1 MDLNQLIAS
10 ALPNFGC
17 TLVDCERVS
26 GANLLRILIDK
37 DGGVTVDDCALVS
50 NHLVRLFE
58 VEGVSYDRL
67 EVSSPGLD
75 RPLIT
80 HEDYERFKGEL
91 VSVQTNLPINGRK
104 NFKGVLGGLNA
115 EQEVVISI
123 ENDQQI
129 SIDIREIKR
138 TKLVPKI

>member
-50 NHLVRLFE
+50 NHLIRLFE

-104 NFKGVLGGLNA
+104 NFKGVLRGLNA
-115 EQEVVISI
+115 EQEAVIFI

>member
-50 NHLVRLFE
+50 NHLIRLFE

-91 VSVQTNLPINGRK
+91 VNVQTNLPINGRK
-104 NFKGVLGGLNA
+104 NFKGILEGLNA

-129 SIDIREIKR
+129 SIDLREIRR

>member
-26 GANLLRILIDK
+26 GTNLLRILIDK

-50 NHLVRLFE
+50 NHLIRLFE

-104 NFKGVLGGLNA
+104 NFKGVLRGLNA

>member
-50 NHLVRLFE
+50 NHLIRLFE

-104 NFKGVLGGLNA
+104 NFKGVLRGLNA

-129 SIDIREIKR
+129 SIDIREIRR

>member
-1 MDLNQLIAS
+1 MDLNQLIAN

-50 NHLVRLFE
+50 NHLIRLFE

-104 NFKGVLGGLNA
+104 NFKGVLRGLNA

-123 ENDQQI
+123 ENDQHI

>member
-50 NHLVRLFE
+50 NHLIRLFE

-104 NFKGVLGGLNA
+104 NFKGVLRGLNA
-115 EQEVVISI
+115 EQAVVISI

-129 SIDIREIKR
+129 SIDIREIRR

>member
-50 NHLVRLFE
+50 NHLIRLFE

-104 NFKGVLGGLNA
+104 NFKGVLRGLNA

-129 SIDIREIKR
+129 SIDVREIKR